1 VGLDADRDQHRL
13 HQATTATIVIRIG
26 CQPKRQSEQTKD
38 PGKDQK
44 LDHGVP
50 MTANKL
56 AVLASS
62 CVAKEAVTPT
72 CWGKALAKALA
83 GILGHAGLQL
93 FAKFG
98 VIKVFADQ
106 YDLVLAF
113 GAGPFGIV
121 DDVGIAA
128 LCVAILMS
136 SAEQWIDR
144 GSPVSGTAPTPQA
157 GQAGDVIAVI
167 GRDDHVLQRL
177 RRDLLDGLGVWV
189 SRIRHQAVVHDEGP

>member
-1 VGLDADRDQHRL
+1 MCRRRNLRVVLDANRHKDGPH
-13 HQATTATIVIRIG
+13 HAAPAIVIVGIG
-26 CQPKRQSEQTKD
+26 SEPESQAEESSD
-38 PGKDQK
+38 SRKDQK

-98 VIKVFADQ
+98 VIEVFADQ

-121 DDVGIAA
+121 DREA
-128 LCVAILMS
+128 LAGEVEHVAPLAFVEPQNS
-136 SAEQWIDR
+136 F
-144 GSPVSGTAPTPQA
+144 GSKYRSGHQIVEKVLELAQGKGTF
-157 GQAGDVIAVI
+157 
-167 GRDDHVLQRL
+167 GRK
-177 RRDLLDGLGVWV
+177 
-189 SRIRHQAVVHDEGP
+189 